1 MSVYTKVWLALLG
14 LTAVEVV
21 LALQPFAAI
30 LVLAVLLGL
39 SAGKSALIMAWFM
52 HLRHERASLTLAL
65 LPVLVTFILLLAG
78 FLPDAARAL
87 RMRPQ

>member
-1 MSVYTKVWLALLG
+1 MSVYVKVWLALLA
-14 LTAVEVV
+14 LTAVEVL
-21 LALQPFAAI
+21 LALQPFAAA

-39 SAGKSALIMAWFM
+39 SVGKSALILAWFM
-52 HLRHERASLTLAL
+52 HLRHERLSLTLAL

-87 RMRPQ
+87 EMRPH